1 MAEDEIVVERDGS
14 RIVTFETQSGIPV
27 KGVYTGEDLDNVNYD
42 RDLSLPGE
50 YPYTRGIYPEM
61 YRKRLWLKS
70 IIVCDETPRA
80 TNQKYKKL
88 ISRGQ
93 TGLRIVGDIPTSLAI
108 DPDHPLGTL
117 DVASN
122 GCPVFALSELDEY
135 LDGIPLEDVDFE
147 SAFGGPHAA
156 FNLYSMLIAVCENR
170 GSDISKLRGSCIND
184 PIHSLGCHVFNNYPL
199 EVGKRLNEDL
209 TEFAV
214 RYTPK
219 WHPFVGC
226 GYDTREAGV
235 TAIQEMAFII
245 ASVIE
250 YCDAA
255 LKRGVD
261 FRQLGSK
268 ITFSVSSEIDFFETI
283 AKVRATRRIW
293 AGIARERYGASS
305 EFCKCLFA
313 IRPAGDSLTAQQPIN
328 NISRIVIETLAGV
341 FAGAQSLDL
350 PGFDEPF
357 GIPSEAAELI
367 NLDLQHIIT
376 YETGIPLA
384 VDPLG
389 GSYYVEWLTNTF
401 DIEIK
406 KLLNEIKE
414 MGGMYTALSKGWV
427 EEQVRKASIDRQ
439 EEIEKKKRIVVGI
452 NEFQL
457 PKEKEFPIPLYK
469 HDLRD
474 AREEAIAK
482 LKRFREVRDTG
493 GVKAALLNL
502 RGDASGSKNLV
513 RPAIEAFKAG
523 ATIGEVTGMIREG
536 MGYSYDHFG
545 AVERPTFL

>member
-1 MAEDEIVVERDGS
+1 TVERDGS
-14 RIVTFETQSGIPV
+14 RITNFETQSGIVV
-27 KGVYTGEDLDNVNYD
+27 KRVYTPEDLGDVSYD
-42 RDLSLPGE
+42 RDLGLPGE

-80 TNQKYKKL
+80 TNEKYKKL
-88 ISRGQ
+88 IARGQ

-122 GCPVFALSELDEY
+122 GCPVFALNELDEY
-135 LDGIPLEDVDFE
+135 LDGIPLENVDFE

-156 FNLYSMLIAVCENR
+156 FNLYSMLVAVCENR
-170 GSDISKLRGSCIND
+170 GKDLSKLRGSCIND
-184 PIHSLGCHVFNNYPL
+184 PIHSLGCHIFNNYPL
-199 EVGKRLNEDL
+199 EVGKRLHEDL

-214 RYTPK
+214 QYTPK

-235 TAIQEMAFII
+235 NAIEEMGFII

-255 LKRGVD
+255 LKRGID

-293 AGIARERYGASS
+293 ARIAKERFGASP

-328 NISRIVIETLAGV
+328 NIARIVIEALAGV

-376 YETGIPLA
+376 HETGIPLA
-384 VDPLG
+384 VDALG
-389 GSYYVEWLTNTF
+389 GSYYVESLTNTF
-401 DIEIK
+401 DREIGELLREIEG
-406 KLLNEIKE
+406 
-414 MGGMYTALSKGWV
+414 MGGMYAALQKGWV
-427 EEQVRKASIDRQ
+427 EERVRKASIERQ
-439 EEIEKKKRIVVGI
+439 EEIEKKERIVVGV
-452 NEFQL
+452 NEFQV
-457 PKEKEFPIPLYK
+457 PKEKEFKIPLYK
-469 HDLRD
+469 HDLRK
-474 AREEAIAK
+474 AREEALAK
-482 LKRFREVRDTG
+482 LERLKEMRDTER
-493 GVKAALLNL
+493 VKIALVNL
-502 RGDASGSKNLV
+502 RENARKDVNLV
-513 RPAIEAFKAG
+513 RPSIEAFKAS

-536 MGYSYDHFG
+536 MGYRYDHFG
-545 AVERPTFL
+545 AVERPSFL